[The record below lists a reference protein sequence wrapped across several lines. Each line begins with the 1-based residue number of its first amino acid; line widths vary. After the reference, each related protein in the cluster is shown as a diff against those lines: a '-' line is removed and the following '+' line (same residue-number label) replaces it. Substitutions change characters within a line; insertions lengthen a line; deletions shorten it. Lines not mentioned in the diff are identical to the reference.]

1 MQMARHRIMLNDKF
15 IAQKLLQAG
24 DYMDSLVPGF
34 GLCITPQDHR
44 NLRFASSY
52 NGSCTI
58 LPGQDQHSWAD
69 LCLTPR
75 AGVAT

>member
-15 IAQKLLQAG
+15 IAQKSLQAG

-58 LPGQDQHSWAD
+58 LPGQDQHS
-69 LCLTPR
+69 
-75 AGVAT
+75 